1 MNREQRLNRP
11 KRLRIAMERSGNGAK
26 ANHKEAIEI
35 LAKDKT
41 PKVQR
46 VGNFFVKVKQGVR
59 QQHIN
64 VVPRSKLYNRKHEPG
79 LLATYW
85 DIFKA
90 KFGFSNNSKRYPRF
104 N

>member
-11 KRLRIAMERSGNGAK
+11 KRLRLAMEKSGNAAT
-26 ANHKEAIEI
+26 ANHSEAIKA

-59 QQHIN
+59 QQYIN
-64 VVPRSKLYNRKHEPG
+64 IVPYNKLYNRKAKPS
-79 LLATYW
+79 LFATYW
-85 DIFKA
+85 NMLK
-90 KFGFSNNSKRYPRF
+90 SKLGLT
-104 N
+104 NKLQTSVS

>member
-11 KRLRIAMERSGNGAK
+11 KRARVAMERSGNGAK
-26 ANHKEAIEI
+26 ANHSEAIKV

-46 VGNFFVKVKQGVR
+46 VGNFFVKIKQGVR
-59 QQHIN
+59 QQYIN
-64 VVPRSKLYNRKHEPG
+64 VVPRSKLYNRKALPG
-79 LLATYW
+79 LFATYW
-85 DIFKA
+85 DMFKA

>member
-11 KRLRIAMERSGNGAK
+11 KRLRIAAERTGNGAK
-26 ANHKEAIEI
+26 ANHSKAIEV

-59 QQHIN
+59 QQYIN
-64 VVPRSKLYNRKHEPG
+64 VVPRSKLYNRKVKPG
-79 LLATYW
+79 LLAHYW
-85 DIFKA
+85 DILKA

>member
-11 KRLRIAMERSGNGAK
+11 KRLRIATEKSGNGAK
-26 ANHKEAIEI
+26 ANHSEAIKV

-46 VGNFFVKVKQGVR
+46 VGNFFVKVKQGAR
-59 QQHIN
+59 QQYIN
-64 VVPRSKLYNRKHEPG
+64 VVPYTKAQPGLFAIYWNMLKSKL
-79 LLATYW
+79 
-85 DIFKA
+85 
-90 KFGFSNNSKRYPRF
+90 GFSNNSKRYHRF

>member
-11 KRLRIAMERSGNGAK
+11 KRARIAMERSGNGAK

-59 QQHIN
+59 QQYIN
-64 VVPRSKLYNRKHEPG
+64 VVPKSKLYNRKVQPG
-79 LLATYW
+79 LFATYW

-90 KFGFSNNSKRYPRF
+90 KFGM
-104 N
+104 

>member
-11 KRLRIAMERSGNGAK
+11 KRLRLAMEKSGNGAK
-26 ANHKEAIEI
+26 ANHSEAIKV

-64 VVPRSKLYNRKHEPG
+64 IVPKSKLYSTKAQSG
-79 LLATYW
+79 LFTTFWNVLKTKTSPST
-85 DIFKA
+85 ICL
-90 KFGFSNNSKRYPRF
+90 
-104 N
+104 

>member
-11 KRLRIAMERSGNGAK
+11 KRARIAMEKSGNGAK
-26 ANHKEAIEI
+26 ANHKKAIEV

-59 QQHIN
+59 QQCIN
-64 VVPRSKLYNRKHEPG
+64 VVPRSKLYNTKAQPG
-79 LLATYW
+79 LFATYW
-85 DIFKA
+85 NILK
-90 KFGFSNNSKRYPRF
+90 SKLGM
-104 N
+104 

>member
-11 KRLRIAMERSGNGAK
+11 KRARIAMERSGNGAK
-26 ANHKEAIEI
+26 ANHSEAIEA

-64 VVPRSKLYNRKHEPG
+64 VVPRSKLYD
-79 LLATYW
+79 T
-85 DIFKA
+85 KA
-90 KFGFSNNSKRYPRF
+90 KPSLFAAYWRMLKSKLGI
-104 N
+104 

>member
-11 KRLRIAMERSGNGAK
+11 KRARIAMERSGNGAK
-26 ANHKEAIEI
+26 ANHSEAIKV

-41 PKVQR
+41 PKAQR

-64 VVPRSKLYNRKHEPG
+64 VVPRSKLYNRKAGPG
-79 LLATYW
+79 LFATYW
-85 DIFKA
+85 SMFKS
-90 KFGFSNNSKRYPRF
+90 KLGLSNKLQTYIS
-104 N
+104 